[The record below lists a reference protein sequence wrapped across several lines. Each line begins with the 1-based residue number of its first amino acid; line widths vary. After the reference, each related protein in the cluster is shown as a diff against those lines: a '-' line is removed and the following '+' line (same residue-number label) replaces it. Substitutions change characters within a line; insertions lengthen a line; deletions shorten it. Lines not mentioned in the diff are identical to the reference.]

1 MLLTKQA
8 TKLEVAWRFKRFKK
22 SHVKIEVQLEIHIK
36 HNKSEKKHLIQ
47 ARYIWLKVLFES

>member
-8 TKLEVAWRFKRFKK
+8 TKLEVAWRFKGFKN
-22 SHVKIEVQLEIHIK
+22 SNVKIEVQLEIHIE

-47 ARYIWLKVLFES
+47 ARYI